1 MAQRPA
7 YIPILTD
14 SLLVQTDM
22 IDFKFHSGFAV
33 VQKQK
38 SIDELHSAIHKSMVL
53 IKS

>member
-38 SIDELHSAIHKSMVL
+38 SIDELKEKVAGK
-53 IKS
+53 